1 MMARQTI
8 HIAITGLNNTDNPGP
23 GVPVIRGIR
32 ESKDLD
38 VRIIGLS
45 YENLEPGIYMPGIA
59 DKTYMIPYPSAGTR
73 VFLNRILEIHQKE
86 RIDLIIP
93 NLDAELFTFIKSE
106 KLLAQHGI
114 RTFLPT
120 LAQLEERSKA
130 NLPHFG
136 EKYGVKVPDSV
147 EITSIGDIPGLREK
161 FEYPLLVKGKFY
173 DAYLAYN
180 PEQVIN
186 HFNRIAAKWGLPVI
200 IQEFIKGTEVNVVA
214 LGDGTGRTVAA
225 VSMRKQYITDKG
237 KAWGGITIDDPKMME
252 ITTNI
257 ITKTRW
263 RGGMELE
270 MIKTNTA
277 DYYLIEINP
286 RIPAWVYLAVG
297 AGQNI
302 PEAMVKLAMGYDVP
316 TFNNYQVGKMF
327 IRYSWD
333 MLGDIGQFEKISMEG
348 EFQSAM
354 DNHK

>member
-1 MMARQTI
+1 MMAWQTI

-147 EITSIGDIPGLREK
+147 EITSLDDIPGLREK